1 MPAPEVVSYKVDNRP
16 ALGHVNL
23 MIDTFIANATV
34 DDLRSIVR
42 HLLAAGP
49 PGVAPAFANAA
60 RSRLRHTN
68 TKALP
73 NSYSLFRRQSHNV
86 KFTAP
91 TELLHDTLANVRSLY
106 GAGMGFR
113 SLVIL
118 ASIVRATLGLQWEE
132 EGDMADILAVIDIDI
147 GQAIQSSKEEVEGGR
162 LHDFAPAREI
172 VHDLRS
178 AINDSLADVQTWG
191 GEFPFDRASASLHY
205 WKPAEILTSNCENVT

>member
-1 MPAPEVVSYKVDNRP
+1 M
-16 ALGHVNL
+16 
-23 MIDTFIANATV
+23 
-34 DDLRSIVR
+34 R

-49 PGVAPAFANAA
+49 PAVAPAFANAA
-60 RSRLRHTN
+60 RSRLRYTN
-68 TKALP
+68 TKVLP
-73 NSYSLFRRQSHNV
+73 NPYSLFRRQPHNV

-147 GQAIQSSKEEVEGGR
+147 GQAIQVSIHFLFFFCGRRGLMGVILPEFERRGGGR
-162 LHDFAPAREI
+162 P
-172 VHDLRS
+172 S
-178 AINDSLADVQTWG
+178 S
-191 GEFPFDRASASLHY
+191 
-205 WKPAEILTSNCENVT
+205 